1 MQICYTTPNEHAH
14 EGSWSSGT
22 CASARHSSARRMP
35 AAARVLMGTP
45 TQASAVD
52 YYTDVVLPALA
63 DHLDTAFPEF
73 GWRRDARGWIA
84 TDDEMTHRVLGV
96 RAGRVVAHGPAP
108 RGFLIH
114 GGEATLW
121 TAYVSG
127 GAVPRGDSF
136 MAAVIELARR
146 AGVDTAPLERPVPR
160 DRRTDLLQDFFALCQ
175 RELASDAGAKA
186 RRYLEKR
193 GLPPDAI
200 EGCGLGVIPTSST
213 VRDCLRSS
221 AYSTVE
227 IDQSGVLADSRWPG
241 RLCGSWRDER
251 GRIKTLW
258 ARSIDPS
265 DDKVRY
271 LYLRGASRT
280 NLPPYG
286 LSWVLRETP
295 RPREIVL
302 VEGLLDVHHLRARR
316 ITNVVALGG
325 TAVRPATFERLA
337 RSGFENVTICLD
349 RDEAGRAA
357 TAQAV
362 ERAVEAAS
370 SPGVFVIEPDRLAPA
385 KDPDAFVRER
395 RDDWLEL
402 VGSRTCGVVWRALE
416 FARRVEP
423 STPLDDRR
431 GALAAAGA
439 WLGSLP
445 PRLSLEQEDA
455 VRAVADRCGYS
466 AEATVR
472 AFTARFWRDRSQARE
487 PANVTTAPDL

>member
-1 MQICYTTPNEHAH
+1 MQICYTTPNEHEH
-14 EGSWSSGT
+14 EAPSSSGT
-22 CASARHSSARRMP
+22 CAPAHHSSAQRIP
-35 AAARVLMGTP
+35 AAARVLMGAP
-45 TQASAVD
+45 TQVSAVD

-63 DHLDTAFPEF
+63 DRLDTAFPEF

-84 TDDEMTHRVLGV
+84 SNDDMTHRVLGV

-127 GAVPRGDSF
+127 GAVPRGESF

-160 DRRTDLLQDFFALCQ
+160 DRRTDLLQEFFALCQ
-175 RELASDAGAKA
+175 RELASDAGANA
-186 RRYLEKR
+186 RLYLEQR
-193 GLPPDAI
+193 GLPPDTI
-200 EGCGLGVIPTSST
+200 EGSGLGVIPASSA

-227 IDQSGVLADSRWPG
+227 IEQSGVLADSRWSG
-241 RLCGSWRDER
+241 RLCGAWRDER

-258 ARSIDPS
+258 ARSVDPS
-265 DDKVRY
+265 DDTVRY

-286 LSWVLRETP
+286 LSSVLNETP
-295 RPREIVL
+295 RPREIML
-302 VEGLLDVHHLRARR
+302 VEGLLDVHHLRARQV
-316 ITNVVALGG
+316 TNVAALGG

-337 RSGFENVTICLD
+337 RSGFETVTICLD

-362 ERAVEAAS
+362 ERAGDAGS
-370 SPGVFVIEPDRLAPA
+370 SPAVFVIDPDQLAPA

-395 RDDWLEL
+395 RDDWLKL

-416 FARRVEP
+416 FTRGVEP
-423 STPLDDRR
+423 SSPVDDRR
-431 GALAAAGA
+431 GALAAAGT

-445 PRLSLEQEDA
+445 ARLSLEQEDA
-455 VRAVADRCGYS
+455 VRAVAGRCGYS
-466 AEATVR
+466 AEATAR

-487 PANVTTAPDL
+487 PADVTTAPRL